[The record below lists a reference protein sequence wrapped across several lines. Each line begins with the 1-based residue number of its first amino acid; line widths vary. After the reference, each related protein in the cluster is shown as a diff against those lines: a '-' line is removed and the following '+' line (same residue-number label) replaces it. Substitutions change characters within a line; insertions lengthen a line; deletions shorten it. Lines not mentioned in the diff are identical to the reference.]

1 MVIFKFWV
9 FNILLMVTVFA
20 AGVRIAS
27 EVDKIIAILV
37 VAPITVFLLI
47 KVYNYGGIWGSYPKE
62 EKKSKKKKKKKSQPG
77 FFWYVADTFDFL
89 FGWAMPFILLIIVLG
104 ILISAMNQ

>member
-1 MVIFKFWV
+1 M
-9 FNILLMVTVFA
+9 MTVLA
-20 AGVRIAS
+20 VGARVAS

-37 VAPITVFLLI
+37 VAPITGFLLI
-47 KVYNYGGIWGSYPKE
+47 KVYNYCGVWGSEPE
-62 EKKSKKKKKKKSQPG
+62 EKKKSKKKKKKKSQPG

-104 ILISAMNQ
+104 ILISVMN

>member
-1 MVIFKFWV
+1 MVLFKFWA
-9 FNILLMVTVFA
+9 FNLLLMITVVA
-20 AGVRIAS
+20 AGVRVAS

-37 VAPITVFLLI
+37 VAPITIFLLI
-47 KVYNYGGIWGSYPKE
+47 KVYNYGGIWGSEPKE
-62 EKKSKKKKKKKSQPG
+62 KKKSKKKKKKKSQPG

-104 ILISAMNQ
+104 ILISVMN

>member
-1 MVIFKFWV
+1 MIIFKFWV
-9 FNILLMVTVFA
+9 PNILLMMTVLA
-20 AGVRIAS
+20 VGARVAS

-47 KVYNYGGIWGSYPKE
+47 KVYNYCGVWGSEPE
-62 EKKSKKKKKKKSQPG
+62 EKKKSKKKKKKKSQPG

-89 FGWAMPFILLIIVLG
+89 FGWIMVPHVVIVIVLA
-104 ILISAMNQ
+104 ILIAATN

>member
-1 MVIFKFWV
+1 MVIFKFWA

-20 AGVRIAS
+20 AGVRVAS

-62 EKKSKKKKKKKSQPG
+62 EKKSK
-77 FFWYVADTFDFL
+77 
-89 FGWAMPFILLIIVLG
+89 LLVRV
-104 ILISAMNQ
+104 MK